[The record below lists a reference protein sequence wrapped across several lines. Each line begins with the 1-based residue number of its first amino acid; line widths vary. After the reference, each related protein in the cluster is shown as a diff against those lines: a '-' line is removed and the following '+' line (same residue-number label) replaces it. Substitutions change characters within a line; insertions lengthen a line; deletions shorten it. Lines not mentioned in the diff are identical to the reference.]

1 MSTAAACT
9 HSFPDPFPQPIE
21 QIGNCRGCGISY
33 QEARQATVCGLP
45 HHDHPE
51 SRCTEPAGHYRR
63 DRDSHAAPLVI
74 DGRRG
79 GAVAWDEPARPTDGD
94 QP

>member
-1 MSTAAACT
+1 MSTPAACT

-21 QIGNCRGCGISY
+21 QIGNCRDCGISY

-45 HHDHPE
+45 HH
-51 SRCTEPAGHYRR
+51 